1 MEQILNENDFNYSDT
16 LDSKQIIF
24 ECKNVNLSYSDHQ
37 VLKNINL
44 SIRKNSVMAFI
55 GPSGCG
61 KSTFL
66 RCLNRLNDL
75 IPNCKITGEIRRKR
89 LINSSEEYEES

>member
-37 VLKNINL
+37 V
-44 SIRKNSVMAFI
+44 
-55 GPSGCG
+55 
-61 KSTFL
+61 
-66 RCLNRLNDL
+66 
-75 IPNCKITGEIRRKR
+75 
-89 LINSSEEYEES
+89 